1 MLNPIPEIINGLP
14 NICGDERAVDE
25 VTRSTAPIYLN
36 ETNLRLDRL
45 RSVFAIALHMQQPLI
60 PAGGGDVKTADM
72 ISNLDFMFRNQG
84 TGDNHNAGVFADC
97 YGRMGDIIPELVREG
112 KNPRVMLDFSG
123 ELLFGL
129 RKMGRGD

>member
-72 ISNLDFMFRNQG
+72 ISNLDFM
-84 TGDNHNAGVFADC
+84 
-97 YGRMGDIIPELVREG
+97 
-112 KNPRVMLDFSG
+112 
-123 ELLFGL
+123 
-129 RKMGRGD
+129 